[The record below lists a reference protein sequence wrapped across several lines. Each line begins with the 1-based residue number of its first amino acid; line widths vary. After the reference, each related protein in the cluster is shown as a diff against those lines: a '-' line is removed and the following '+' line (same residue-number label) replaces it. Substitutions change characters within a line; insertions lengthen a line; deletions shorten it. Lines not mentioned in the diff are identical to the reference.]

1 MRNIIFFGLFTMV
14 FILSSCSVLQQTSE
28 IKNFARCDFRLESIS
43 NLRMAGVNIQNKNS
57 MSDLGFMEIA
67 KITAAV
73 ASNSLPVHFDLDVL
87 ARNPNSAMAAMNK
100 LDWILLIDDIEM
112 TRGVLIERIEI
123 QPNSYTA
130 FPVAMNFDLMK
141 ALSGKS
147 GDALLNFI
155 FNLTGSGGK
164 PARVKLKA
172 KPTIMVGSTALEYPG
187 YITIKQDF

>member
-1 MRNIIFFGLFTMV
+1 MKKIVFPGIILLTFL
-14 FILSSCSVLQQTSE
+14 LSSCSVLQQTSE
-28 IKNFARCDFRLESIS
+28 IKNFAKCDFRLESIS
-43 NLRMAGVNIQNKNS
+43 NLRMAGVNIQNKTS
-57 MSDLGFMEIA
+57 MSDLSFVDIA

-87 ARNPNSAMAAMNK
+87 ARNPNSAMAAMNR

-112 TRGVLIERIEI
+112 TRGVLMERIEI
-123 QPNSYTA
+123 QPNSFTA

-155 FNLTGSGGK
+155 FNLTGSGNK
-164 PARVKLKA
+164 PTRVKLKA
-172 KPTIMVGSTALEYPG
+172 RPTIIVGSTALEYPG

>member
-1 MRNIIFFGLFTMV
+1 MKKIAFYRIMAMTFV
-14 FILSSCSVLQQTSE
+14 LSSCSVLQQTSE
-28 IKNFARCDFRLESIS
+28 IKNFAKCDFRLESIS
-43 NLRMAGVNIQNKNS
+43 NLRMAGVNIQNKTS
-57 MSDLGFMEIA
+57 MSDLSFVDIA

-112 TRGVLIERIEI
+112 TRGVLMERIEI
-123 QPNSYTA
+123 QPNSFTA

-164 PARVKLKA
+164 PTRVKLKA

>member
-1 MRNIIFFGLFTMV
+1 MKTIIYTGLMIMA

-28 IKNFARCDFRLESIS
+28 IKNFARCDFRLES
-43 NLRMAGVNIQNKNS
+43 LTDLTMAGVNIQNKNA
-57 MSDLGFMEIA
+57 MSDLGFMDIA

-73 ASNSLPVHFDLDVL
+73 ASNSVPVHFDLNVL
-87 ARNPNSAMAAMNK
+87 ARNPNPAMAAMNK

-112 TRGVLIERIEI
+112 TRGVLMERIEI
-123 QPNSYTA
+123 QPNSFTV

-147 GDALLNFI
+147 GEALTNFI

-164 PARVKLKA
+164 PTRVKLKA
-172 KPTIMVGSTALEYPG
+172 KPTIMVGSNALEYPG